1 MVESKE
7 RAALGAGLNKPFTG
21 NFTLYLTPLHVLF
34 VICYVILCVDSFV
47 YGVLSEAVKKKLKL
61 VIVR

>member
-1 MVESKE
+1 M
-7 RAALGAGLNKPFTG
+7 GAGLNKPFTG